1 MIGDDGLL
9 PGRSISYRQDNA
21 HAAPARPFSQGDVFL
36 NIPLAGPQRP
46 TQNTPTNG
54 SQGQGRAEGHRDHR
68 HAYVC
73 SAEPKHSSAESSMAL
88 APVVK
93 CPKGFDPPWDGYY
106 ELFPLPNLREGAD
119 YVAKLNEVCPV
130 PSDALVGRRIASLNE
145 DGLEALFHRLAMNSI
160 RFPEVPAHFGFEAK
174 RLTCEI
180 DLWEAWTDHRD
191 TEDGFQAWLDE
202 TFGGQVPEDANGK
215 VVEGSALPSGRSRRE
230 VLVWNFDEIRD
241 ELVAT
246 LA

>member
-1 MIGDDGLL
+1 MAYFPDA
-9 PGRSISYRQDNA
+9 PYRYRQDNA
-21 HAAPARPFSQGDVFL
+21 HAALARPLSQGDVFI
-36 NIPLAGPQRP
+36 NIPLAGPA
-46 TQNTPTNG
+46 T
-54 SQGQGRAEGHRDHR
+54 R
-68 HAYVC
+68 H
-73 SAEPKHSSAESSMAL
+73 PKHPDQWEPRGRTGPKAIGIIVTHTCAARNQSTHRLSPVLAL

-174 RLTCEI
+174 RLTFEI
-180 DLWEAWTDHRD
+180 DLWEAWTDHLD

-202 TFGGQVPEDANGK
+202 TFGGQAREDADGK

-241 ELVAT
+241 ELAAT